1 MEREIILGKLRA
13 HRKELNPKQRHGI
26 VCAGNWIVDHVKI
39 IDRLPGVGMLGSIM
53 SETLA
58 SGGSAFNVLVD
69 LGKMQTKFPLAGVG
83 VIGNDSG
90 RDFIRSI
97 CAPLKIDISRLLAL
111 KGESTSYTDVM
122 SEAGTG
128 VRVFYHYRGANAHFS
143 LEHVK
148 ISELPFRIFHL
159 GYLLLLDGMDKPDPD
174 YGTVAAKLLKNVQE
188 AGIKTSVDV
197 VSEESDRFHKIVPA
211 SLPYADYLILNEI
224 EAGRTTEHKVRNS
237 NGRLIPQG
245 IVDSVDALYNLG
257 KMELVAV
264 HMPEGV
270 YLQTKDGKKYSQGS
284 LRLPENYIKGA
295 VGAGDAFCAGMLYG
309 LHEGWEPA
317 KTLKLGSCAAAA
329 CLAQPG
335 ATDGLLPLNKVME
348 LGKRFPENEPPV
360 SV

>member
-1 MEREIILGKLRA
+1 MRNTSKAKKR
-13 HRKELNPKQRHGI
+13 RGI
-26 VCAGNWIVDHVKI
+26 VCAGNWIVDRVKI
-39 IDRLPGVGMLGSIM
+39 IDRLPGRGMLGNIM

-58 SGGSAFNVLVD
+58 SGGSSFNVLAD
-69 LGKMQTKFPLAGVG
+69 LGKMQAKFPLAG
-83 VIGNDSG
+83 IGTIGHDSG

-97 CAPLKIDISRLLAL
+97 CDPLKIDISRLTVL

-148 ISELPFRIFHL
+148 LNELPFLIFHL

-174 YGTVAAKLLKNVQE
+174 CGTVAAKLLKHVQE
-188 AGIKTSVDV
+188 AGLKTSVDV
-197 VSEESDRFHKIVPA
+197 VSEESDRFRKIVPA
-211 SLPYADYLILNEI
+211 SLPYTNYLILNEI
-224 EAGRTTEHKVRNS
+224 EAGRTTGHQVRDND
-237 NGRLIPQG
+237 GKLIPRG
-245 IVDSVDALYNLG
+245 IIDSVDALYNLG
-257 KMELVAV
+257 HMELVAV
-264 HMPEGV
+264 HMPEGA
-270 YLQTKDGKKYSQGS
+270 YLQTKDGKKYAQGS
-284 LRLPENYIKGA
+284 LRLPENYIKGT

-309 LHEGWEPA
+309 LHEGWDPA

-335 ATDGLLPLNKVME
+335 ATDGLMPLNKVME
-348 LGKRFPENEPPV
+348 LGDRFPENEPPV